1 MSDPTLPDNDFNFK
15 NKMARICVG
24 HLRSI
29 LTKIKPKPSH
39 RSIVQQVLNASME
52 NLLFVSLEHLMMPK
66 IKPVP
71 HVLMVIQA
79 ILKDH
84 SLVKL
89 VWKVKYVEMD

>member
-1 MSDPTLPDNDFNFK
+1 MSYPTLPDIDFK
-15 NKMARICVG
+15 NKMAWICVG

-29 LTKIKPKPSH
+29 LTKIKPEPSH
-39 RSIVQQVLNASME
+39 RSIVQPVLNASME